1 MTKPSDTIDKY
12 LLSHYLNPHST
23 KWNGGPGQVILNA
36 SESDREQFRRL
47 KSADIANPID
57 AELAVF
63 QAMSG
68 SDLRAFQQRQE
79 NKRLLKRF
87 DAELAKHKK
96 IEI

>member
-12 LLSHYLNPHST
+12 LLAHSLNSHSGR
-23 KWNGGPGQVILNA
+23 WSGGPGQVVLNA
-36 SESDREQFRRL
+36 PESDREQFRRL
-47 KSADIANPID
+47 RSADISNPID
-57 AELAVF
+57 AELAAF

-68 SDLRAFQQRQE
+68 ADLQAFKQRQE

-96 IEI
+96 LEI